1 MAKLPA
7 RLPAGGR
14 RQRATPG
21 KSNARDRH
29 NRGWAMDLAPAH
41 PLFGDIWLFD
51 PRVGRV
57 AENEIIALNNE
68 GANSRRVA

>member
-1 MAKLPA
+1 
-7 RLPAGGR
+7 
-14 RQRATPG
+14 
-21 KSNARDRH
+21 
-29 NRGWAMDLAPAH
+29 MDLAPAH